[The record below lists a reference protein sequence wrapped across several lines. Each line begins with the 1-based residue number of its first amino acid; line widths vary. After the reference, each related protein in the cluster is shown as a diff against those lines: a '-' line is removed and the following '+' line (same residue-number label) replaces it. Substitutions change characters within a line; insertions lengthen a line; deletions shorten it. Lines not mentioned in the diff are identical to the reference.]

1 MDNPS
6 HAQFL
11 AMIPTLTRDKLVKL
25 YVKTRQAKSVAK
37 AAFDEQ
43 EAQFKQ
49 IMETCE
55 NVMLA
60 SCDATGDTGFTTP
73 YGTTYQSET
82 LKVSIGDDTAF
93 FAFVKAQNDLDFLER
108 RVSSTHV
115 QNYMKAHDGAVPPG
129 LNVFR
134 ERVVRVRKATEKSTE

>member
-1 MDNPS
+1 MDSPS

-11 AMIPTLTRDKLVKL
+11 AMIPSLSRDKLVKL
-25 YVKTRQAKSVAK
+25 YVKTRTAKSAAK

-43 EAQFKQ
+43 EAQFKA

-73 YGTTYQSET
+73 YGTTYQGEVV
-82 LKVSIGDDTAF
+82 KVSIGDDAAF
-93 FAFVKAQNDLDFLER
+93 FAFVKAQDDLDFLER

-115 QNYMKAHDGAVPPG
+115 QNYMKLHNGTVPPG
-129 LNVFR
+129 LNLFR
-134 ERVVRVRKATEKSTE
+134 ERVMRVRKAAEKTTE